1 MEKGEHLRIK
11 HALEEEEEEEEE
23 EEAEQRWLLSLI
35 TL

>member
-1 MEKGEHLRIK
+1 MEKGEYLRIK
-11 HALEEEEEEEEE
+11 RALEEE

>member
-23 EEAEQRWLLSLI
+23 EAEQRWLLSLI